1 MVRIGI
7 DVGGTNLVAGVVDEQ
22 NRIVARAKTRASEYP
37 TGEAMVAGMARIA
50 RQAAENAGAPLSQV
64 RAVGIGIPGMV
75 DDETGVAVKSVNTA
89 FDHTPVRALFQEHWP
104 VPVYLEN
111 DACCAVLGEG
121 IAGCGRDSSFMMMF
135 TLGTGVGGSYL
146 RKTANG
152 IRLQGTEI
160 GHMVIVHGG
169 APCPCGRRGCWEQYS
184 SAAALKRMTRE
195 QMQRHPESAMWALCG
210 GDLEQVSG
218 RTSFLA
224 MEAGDA
230 AARELTG
237 RYLDLLADGLANAVN
252 IFSPELICLGGGVA
266 NEREE
271 NLLYPL
277 QRMVTERTQVR
288 QGVQSTRF
296 VKAQLGND
304 AGIIGAALLDM
315 PRV

>member
-7 DVGGTNLVAGVVDEQ
+7 DVGGTNLVAGVVDEH
-22 NRIVARAKTRASEYP
+22 NRIIAKAKVRASVFD
-37 TGEAMVAGMARIA
+37 TGEETVTGLVRIA
-50 RQAAENAGAPLSQV
+50 RQAVETAGLPPEQV
-64 RAVGIGIPGMV
+64 RAVGIGVPGMV
-75 DDETGVAVKSVNTA
+75 DDAAGVAVKTVNA
-89 FDHTPVRALFQEHWP
+89 PFDHTPVRALFQRLWP
-104 VPVYLEN
+104 VEVYLEN

-121 IAGCGRDSSFMMMF
+121 LAGCGRDSPFMMMF

-160 GHMVIVHGG
+160 GHMVIEHDGV
-169 APCPCGRRGCWEQYS
+169 PCPCGRQGCWEQYS
-184 SAAALKRMTRE
+184 SATALTRMTRE
-195 QMQRHPESAMWALCG
+195 QMRSHPESAMWDLCG
-210 GDLEQVSG
+210 GDLGRVSG

-230 AARELTG
+230 AARELTE
-237 RYLDLLADGLANAVN
+237 RYLSYLADGLANAVN

-271 NLLYPL
+271 NLLHPL
-277 QRMVTERTQVR
+277 QAMVAERTRVR

-296 VKAQLGND
+296 VKAQLGGD

-315 PRV
+315 PRI